1 MNRKLTTIE
10 LQRVEF
16 IPKDLQPGL
25 LYVSDR
31 FRLAVHLCACGCGR
45 KVTTPL
51 KPTEWTLTATDA
63 RPSLRPSVG
72 SWQLPCQS
80 HYWITDG
87 KVVWST
93 QWTPEQIA
101 AGRRGEEARREAY
114 YGELDRKRGGWLRRL
129 FRWIK
134 SLFGR

>member
-1 MNRKLTTIE
+1 VNRKLTTIE
-10 LQRVEF
+10 LRRVEF

-51 KPTEWTLTATDA
+51 KPTEWALSSTDA
-63 RPSLRPSVG
+63 GPSLHPSIG

-80 HYWITDG
+80 HYWIAG
-87 KVVWST
+87 GEVVLST
-93 QWTPEQIA
+93 QWTSQQIA
-101 AGRRGEEARREAY
+101 AGRRSEEARREAY
-114 YGELDRKRGGWLRRL
+114 YSELNRNSGGWLRR
-129 FRWIK
+129 FRKWIMGF
-134 SLFGR
+134 LGR